1 MKRVSA
7 WVFWLALLLPL
18 AQLGAA
24 VHGYA
29 HLQDPAKTSSDKHL
43 LASCDVCVA
52 AAVIGAGAA
61 PASTP
66 AAVLPAPLQ
75 HPAPLQ
81 PAAIA
86 PPFQAAVPY
95 QSRAPPALPA

>member
-29 HLQDPAKTSSDKHL
+29 HLQDPTRSSSDKHL

-61 PASTP
+61 PAATH
-66 AAVLPAPLQ
+66 AALPLPAVEHDAPRDVA
-75 HPAPLQ
+75 HVAPALV
-81 PAAIA
+81 AAA
-86 PPFQAAVPY
+86 PY
-95 QSRAPPALPA
+95 QSRAPPSLPA

>member
-52 AAVIGAGAA
+52 AAVVGAGSA
-61 PASTP
+61 PPSP
-66 AAVLPAPLQ
+66 AATLPFAPLEHAAPLQ
-75 HPAPLQ
+75 V
-81 PAAIA
+81 AAIA
-86 PPFQAAVPY
+86 PPIPAAIPY
-95 QSRAPPALPA
+95 RSRAPPSLPA